1 MENFSIISRLTTKE
15 YAKIMFLG
23 LYKMPGFILATF
35 LGLYFIVTVIL
46 NYFNIISFYT
56 DTPYFEIWCGLFFL
70 LSPALIVIISV
81 RQFLSNPSFA
91 NEITYTFSEN
101 GMRVQGLT
109 FKGEFVWAHIIK
121 QKEIANF
128 LILYHSKKAG
138 NFIDKTKLT
147 LDQMQFIK
155 TKVGSK

>member
-1 MENFSIISRLTTKE
+1 
-15 YAKIMFLG
+15 
-23 LYKMPGFILATF
+23 
-35 LGLYFIVTVIL
+35 
-46 NYFNIISFYT
+46 
-56 DTPYFEIWCGLFFL
+56 
-70 LSPALIVIISV
+70 
-81 RQFLSNPSFA
+81 
-91 NEITYTFSEN
+91 
-101 GMRVQGLT
+101 MRVQGLT

-147 LDQMQFIK
+147 LDQLQFIK